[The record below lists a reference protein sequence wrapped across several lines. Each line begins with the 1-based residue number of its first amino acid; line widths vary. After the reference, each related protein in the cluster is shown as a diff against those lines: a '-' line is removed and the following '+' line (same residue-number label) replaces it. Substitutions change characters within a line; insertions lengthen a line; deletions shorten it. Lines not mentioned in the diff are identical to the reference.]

1 MKLRQQ
7 LAGMAMLLAGV
18 STLTLH
24 AQPKT
29 TFIRVGSREGSD
41 ISFHELLGN
50 PKLKNGQAEVATP
63 FDAAIKGE
71 IEGQA
76 FTAVIR
82 ITAQGNKLNFKKG
95 SGLACNGRDS
105 LCIHAP
111 GPITFEF
118 QSIKSDSGTIIY
130 TGMREFTVKAKSGN
144 AKFKT
149 NKSDSDYTVPK
160 GEELTVEYEAME
172 SKKALSITRV
182 AKSMV
187 LTELGIKFATSKQ
200 KKKSGSKA
208 PSDETLNSGKNSGK
222 VTVRRE
228 GSELV
233 WKAKTEKGI
242 KEYRIV
248 KAGEDTV
255 IETIPAV
262 DPDEYRLEVVDD
274 AGHPIDAEVIVIDS
288 KGKKQRVSPAKK

>member
-1 MKLRQQ
+1 
-7 LAGMAMLLAGV
+7 
-18 STLTLH
+18 
-24 AQPKT
+24 
-29 TFIRVGSREGSD
+29 
-41 ISFHELLGN
+41 
-50 PKLKNGQAEVATP
+50 
-63 FDAAIKGE
+63 
-71 IEGQA
+71 
-76 FTAVIR
+76 
-82 ITAQGNKLNFKKG
+82 
-95 SGLACNGRDS
+95 
-105 LCIHAP
+105 
-111 GPITFEF
+111 
-118 QSIKSDSGTIIY
+118 
-130 TGMREFTVKAKSGN
+130 
-144 AKFKT
+144 
-149 NKSDSDYTVPK
+149 
-160 GEELTVEYEAME
+160 
-172 SKKALSITRV
+172 V

-187 LTELGIKFATSKQ
+187 LAELGIKFATSKQ

-208 PSDETLNSGKNSGK
+208 PSDETLNSGK